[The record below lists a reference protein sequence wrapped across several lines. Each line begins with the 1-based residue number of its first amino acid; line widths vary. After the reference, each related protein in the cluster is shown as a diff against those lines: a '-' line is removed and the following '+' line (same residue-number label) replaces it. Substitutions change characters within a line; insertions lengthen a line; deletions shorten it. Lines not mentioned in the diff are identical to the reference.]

1 MRRRAQKKRPL
12 SRLKP
17 VWDSV
22 FENGAKE
29 TRTPDPLH
37 AMQVLYQLSYGPMND
52 GDALGLV
59 PLSYPSL
66 HRGGDQTCRHT
77 ATNRPCT
84 ATCSAGSSIGS

>member
-1 MRRRAQKKRPL
+1 
-12 SRLKP
+12 
-17 VWDSV
+17 
-22 FENGAKE
+22 
-29 TRTPDPLH
+29 
-37 AMQVLYQLSYGPMND
+37 MND